1 MDKRCE
7 SCSAEFQE
15 RYNTAVRRFDH
26 QIQICTVVTIIA
38 ICSAIV
44 SFLVTAF
51 CVVKTLEFINGFEY
65 VEEEQTLVEQD
76 GSGQNIAVLIDQSG
90 A

>member
-15 RYNTAVRRFDH
+15 RYNTAVLRFDR
-26 QIQICTVVTIIA
+26 QINICITVTIIA
-38 ICSAIV
+38 ICSAII
-44 SFLVTAF
+44 SLIITAF
-51 CVVKTLEFINGFEY
+51 CVVQTIRFISGFEY
-65 VEEEQTLVEQD
+65 VEEEQTLIEQD
-76 GSGQNIAVLIDQSG
+76 GNGQNIAVLVDQSG

>member
-51 CVVKTLEFINGFEY
+51 CVVQTIRFISSFEY
-65 VEEEQTLVEQD
+65 VEETETLIEQD
-76 GSGQNIAVLIDQSG
+76 GNGQNIAVLVDQSG

>member
-65 VEEEQTLVEQD
+65 VEETEYSIEQD
-76 GSGQNIAVLIDQSG
+76 GDGKNIAVLFDGQ
-90 A
+90 